1 MQQPILTVEFTANAG
16 DYGYKEESVPLHSP
30 EELFEFVAP
39 GGGCENIPSE
49 VEEIRMVF
57 LPPEHRNTSNPIAD
71 TPVMLQIHMV
81 IFTGTLSEIEQT
93 AEQIIDKAGRGELS
107 DSFLRIIG
115 AKR

>member
-1 MQQPILTVEFTANAG
+1 MKPILTVEFDAKAG
-16 DYGYKEESVPLHSP
+16 DYEYKEESVPLHSP

-39 GGGCENIPSE
+39 GGGCEKIPNE

-71 TPVMLQIHMV
+71 APAMLQVHMV
-81 IFTGTLSEIEQT
+81 VFTGSLSAISQT

-107 DSFLRIIG
+107 DSFLKVIG
-115 AKR
+115 LGS